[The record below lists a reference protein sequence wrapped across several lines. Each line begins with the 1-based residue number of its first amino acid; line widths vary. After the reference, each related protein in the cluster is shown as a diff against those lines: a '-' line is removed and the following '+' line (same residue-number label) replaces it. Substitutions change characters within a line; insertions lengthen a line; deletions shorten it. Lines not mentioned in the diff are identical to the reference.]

1 MAPDDPL
8 ADLDLGGAGGGEVE
22 VGSGAEANHTDSFS
36 RGDAIARFFPA
47 NNPAGDETRNL
58 TNQDGALGGT
68 QEPCLVFVTQIDLE
82 VAGVEKFAGRVVGLF
97 NRAGKGTAVDMDIE
111 DGEENAHAAKLSE
124 TKTGVFRFIDT
135 NDFAI
140 CWADQGERVSGGSA
154 VRVSEKEKNANEKQ
168 TGQDAADHP
177 PQPQADPQKD
187 GGADKEGSCFA

>member
-8 ADLDLGGAGGGEVE
+8 ADLDFGGAGGGEVE
-22 VGSGAEANHTDSFS
+22 VGSGAEANHADSFS

-47 NNPAGDETRNL
+47 DDSAGDETSNL
-58 TNQDGALGGT
+58 TNQDGTLGGT

-82 VAGVEKFAGRVVGLF
+82 VTGIEEFTGRVVGLF
-97 NRAGKGTAVDMDIE
+97 NRAGKGTAVDVDIE
-111 DGEENAHAAKLSE
+111 DGEKDSNAAKLTE
-124 TKTGVFRFIDT
+124 TKTGVLRFIDT

-140 CWADQGERVSGGSA
+140 RRTDQGEGVVWGSA

-177 PQPQADPQKD
+177 PQPQADPQEH

>member
-1 MAPDDPL
+1 LAPDDPL

-22 VGSGAEANHTDSFS
+22 VGSGAEANHADSFS

-47 NNPAGDETRNL
+47 DDSAGDETGNL

-82 VAGVEKFAGRVVGLF
+82 VTGIEEFTGRVVGLF

-111 DGEENAHAAKLSE
+111 DGEEDSNTAKLTE

-177 PQPQADPQKD
+177 AQPQADPKKD